1 MHVCEINCLSKTSAL
16 LEPLCATNIDLGPYH
31 VIVPPPIRA
40 TGPNIVSDKY
50 EYYHY
55 SEFIK
60 RLQITAC
67 VVFEVER
74 T

>member
-1 MHVCEINCLSKTSAL
+1 MHVCEINCLSKTLAL
-16 LEPLCATNIDLGPYH
+16 LDTLCATNIDLGPYH
-31 VIVPPPIRA
+31 VVVSPPIILF
-40 TGPNIVSDKY
+40 IVSDKY
-50 EYYHY
+50 EYHHY

-60 RLQITAC
+60 RLQIIAC

>member
-1 MHVCEINCLSKTSAL
+1 MHVCEINCLRKRVAL
-16 LEPLCATNIDLGPYH
+16 LEPLCATNIDLGP
-31 VIVPPPIRA
+31 
-40 TGPNIVSDKY
+40 IVSDKY

-60 RLQITAC
+60 RLQIIAC

>member
-1 MHVCEINCLSKTSAL
+1 MHVCEINCLSKTLAL
-16 LEPLCATNIDLGPYH
+16 LDLLCATNIDLGPY
-31 VIVPPPIRA
+31 
-40 TGPNIVSDKY
+40 IVSDKY

-60 RLQITAC
+60 RLQIIAC